1 MRRIKYFLI
10 LSVIALYT
18 MISGCANQLPPSG
31 GEDDKEP
38 PKAVHIQP
46 KTGTV
51 NFSGNSIKIEF
62 DEYVDRRSFTESFFV
77 TPAPEGEITYD
88 WSGKEVEINFS
99 KKLKSNTTYLF
110 IVGKLLKDIRNNPL
124 SEPIQFAVSTG
135 PKIDKGRL
143 AGRVYSKNYERVYV
157 FFYNLAGNSAPNP
170 SKDKPDYIIPV
181 NNEGAYASENLA
193 PGNYRVFAVFDNDR
207 NGLYDKE
214 FESISCAAADFKVEE
229 EIESPPCNFILKNM
243 IAGREYYSG
252 KDFFN
257 ILKTDSTGF
266 IYSNVLNGQKNTGLL
281 SRIYIHFKSSLL
293 NRDYVSENTTLKD
306 TLGNKIRYVNNWLND
321 SLLEIIPTGNYD
333 FGTSCVLS
341 FDLSKIKSGLI
352 YNLRFTVAE
361 EIKCVEISGYAKN
374 REKASGN
381 IVVNLLT
388 DNKPEQNF
396 TAILT
401 SDSVFSFRG
410 IIEGDYY
417 LFAYADSDSN
427 TDYDFGEAYP
437 FRPSERFFFFN
448 KKIGV
453 KGGWKAENLII
464 EF

>member
-1 MRRIKYFLI
+1 MRAIKYILI
-10 LSVIALYT
+10 LTATALYSI
-18 MISGCANQLPPSG
+18 ISGCANQLPPSG

-38 PKAVHIQP
+38 PKAVSIQP

-51 NFSGNSIKIEF
+51 NFSDNRISIEF

-88 WSGKEVEINFS
+88 WSGKEVDVVFS

-110 IVGKLLKDIRNNPL
+110 IVGKLLKDIRNNTL
-124 SEPIQFAVSTG
+124 AEPIQFAVSTG

-143 AGRVYSKNYERVYV
+143 GGRVYTKNYDRVYV

-181 NNEGAYASENLA
+181 NNEGVYASENLA
-193 PGNYRVFAVFDNDR
+193 TGNYRVFAVFDNDR

-214 FESISCAAADFKVEE
+214 FESISCAPGDFAVSE
-229 EIESPPCNFILKNM
+229 EIETVQCNFILPNM
-243 IAGREYYSG
+243 ITGKNFYSG
-252 KDFFN
+252 KDFYN
-257 ILKTDSTGF
+257 LLKTDSTGY

-293 NRDYVSENTTLKD
+293 SRDYVSENTTLKD
-306 TLGNKIRYVNNWLND
+306 TLGNKIRYVNNWYND

-333 FGTSCVLS
+333 FGTSCILS
-341 FDLSKIKSGLI
+341 FDLSKIKTGLV

-361 EIKCVEISGYAKN
+361 EIKCIEISGYARN
-374 REKASGN
+374 RERAGGN

-388 DNKPEQNF
+388 DNRPEQNF
-396 TAILT
+396 TTVLT
-401 SDSVFSFRG
+401 SDSVFTFRG
-410 IIEGDYY
+410 MPEGDYY

-427 TDYDFGEAYP
+427 SDYDFGEAYP
-437 FRPSERFFFFN
+437 FRPSERFYFFN
-448 KKIGV
+448 RKIGV